1 MSGIDTRRNDQ
12 ARLER
17 REPEDSDIFCWRLH
31 QLLQAGYAEHRAR
44 ELAGDGDVDLH
55 RACDLLARGCPEET
69 AFAILA

>member
-1 MSGIDTRRNDQ
+1 MSGIDTRSSEHTM
-12 ARLER
+12 LER
-17 REPEDSDIFCWRLH
+17 LEPEDSDIFCWRLD

-44 ELAGDGDVDLH
+44 ELAGNGDVDLH